1 MKKQYVS
8 PETLVSQLALQTI
21 VCGSPLQ
28 TNDDINAN
36 PGKPVRGR
44 RRRRNQWDDE
54 EEDEEAW

>member
-8 PETLVSQLALQTI
+8 PETLVSQLGLQSI

-28 TNDDINAN
+28 THDDTAAD
-36 PGKPVRGR
+36 PTKPVRG

-54 EEDEEAW
+54 EEEDEEAW